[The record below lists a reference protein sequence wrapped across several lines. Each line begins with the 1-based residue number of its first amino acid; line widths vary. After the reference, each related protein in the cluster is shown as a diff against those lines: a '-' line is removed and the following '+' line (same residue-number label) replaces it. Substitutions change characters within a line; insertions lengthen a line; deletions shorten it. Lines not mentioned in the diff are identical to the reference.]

1 MKIPATVITG
11 FLGAGKT
18 TLVRHM
24 LENAGGK
31 RIALVINEFGD
42 LGVDREMVKGCGIE
56 GCEDENGDDN
66 VIELANG
73 CICCTVAD
81 EFLPTMEA
89 LLERETPPDH
99 IVIETSGLALPKPL
113 VKAFNWPEIK
123 TRVTV
128 DGVVAVIDTHA
139 VDMGRFAADEAMV
152 QKMREAD
159 DNLDHDNP
167 LEDVFEDQLLCA
179 DMVLLNKSDLVSP
192 ERLEEINKELAA
204 KVRDHVKFIKTDF
217 GRVDPAILLGLDAA
231 AEDDLEARH
240 SHHEHHHDDDHDH
253 DHDHHH
259 DHSHDE
265 FESFCVTLGPIED
278 PEGLEARLLDVVN
291 AHDILR
297 VKGFLDIPGKP
308 MRHVVQ
314 GVGPR
319 FQRYFDRPW
328 TAEETRNSQ
337 LVIIG
342 KHGLDRAAIEKA
354 LAA

>member
-24 LENAGGK
+24 LENANGK
-31 RIALVINEFGD
+31 RIALIINEFGD

-89 LLERETPPDH
+89 LLERASPPDH

-113 VKAFNWPEIK
+113 VKAFNWPEIRSK
-123 TRVTV
+123 VTV

-139 VDMGRFAADEAMV
+139 VDLGRFASDEATV
-152 QKMREAD
+152 QEMRETD
-159 DNLDHDNP
+159 ENLDHDNP

-179 DMVLLNKSDLVSP
+179 DMVLLNKSDLV
-192 ERLEEINKELAA
+192 EEGRLGEIKADLQAR
-204 KVRDHVKFIKTDF
+204 VRDHVKFITTDH
-217 GRVDPAILLGLDAA
+217 GQVDPAILLGLDAA
-231 AEDDLEARH
+231 AEDDIDGRN
-240 SHHEHHHDDDHDH
+240 SHHEHSDEGD

-259 DHSHDE
+259 HDHNHDE
-265 FESFCVTLGPIED
+265 FESFSVSLGPITD
-278 PEGLEARLLDVVN
+278 PEALESKLLEVVD

-297 VKGFLDIPGKP
+297 IKGFLDVPGKP

-328 TAEETRNSQ
+328 NADEARTSQ

-342 KHGLDRAAIEKA
+342 KHGIDKAAIEKA